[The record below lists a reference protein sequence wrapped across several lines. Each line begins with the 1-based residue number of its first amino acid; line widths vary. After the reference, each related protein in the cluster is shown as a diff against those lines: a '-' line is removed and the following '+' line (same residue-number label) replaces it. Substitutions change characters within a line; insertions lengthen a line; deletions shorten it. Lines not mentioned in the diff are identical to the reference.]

1 MKATNLRL
9 GNVVALVDQPES
21 PDRVLILEPGLVHLM
36 NRQEADDER
45 NVIGVPV
52 SEQIL
57 AQYQIPFNC
66 WHQSGTTKIFID
78 VRQDREQV
86 VLRCQEIR
94 LRICF
99 LHEIQNLVFDLTGE
113 DLLKHHHIHYA

>member
-9 GNVVALVDQPES
+9 GNVVALVDRPES

-36 NRQEADDER
+36 NRDEADDER
-45 NVIGVPV
+45 NIIGVPV
-52 SEQIL
+52 SEQVL

-78 VRQDREQV
+78 ILQDQEQAI
-86 VLRCQEIR
+86 LHCQEIR
-94 LRICF
+94 LKICF